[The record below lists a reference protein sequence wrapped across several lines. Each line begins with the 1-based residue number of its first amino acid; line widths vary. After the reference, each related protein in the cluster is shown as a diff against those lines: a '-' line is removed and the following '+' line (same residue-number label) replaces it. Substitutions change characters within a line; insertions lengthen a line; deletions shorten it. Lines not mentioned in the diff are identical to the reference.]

1 VADWGVPEIS
11 RFFGIVIGMFY
22 DEHGPPHF
30 HARYGEYKISIEIE
44 TGACVGHIPTR
55 TLILIQHWLRIHRAE
70 LIDNWNRARV
80 GEALAPVAP
89 LE

>member
-1 VADWGVPEIS
+1 VPELS

-30 HARYGEYKISIEIE
+30 HARYGEYKISVEIE
-44 TGACVGHIPTR
+44 TGAAVGSFPP
-55 TLILIQHWLRIHRAE
+55 RALSLVRDWARLHELE
-70 LIDNWNRARV
+70 LIANWRRARE
-80 GEALAPVAP
+80 GEPLDRIAP